1 MVPAASAAPTVSR
14 TPPAALPAGT
24 PPSGPVLSV
33 APCCPDV
40 ATFEGSTAGHSS
52 YFGFDDKTN
61 QAVNVGTDEYWI
73 PPARAKT
80 LPGSREK
87 ADGARWVSVGVGL
100 ETEVEVSF
108 AGTYTAT
115 CLPNCSYEVS
125 PASLADVVTTTVTA
139 SGVTFKIKGK
149 AAGEGSL
156 KVICDGKL
164 RGYFHIWCATRATL
178 TLDVVRLTT
187 TNTRAA
193 SSSISGL
200 RDTVNRVF
208 RQALIRFQVRDLGAV
223 DLSSGRMLGLHEWW
237 NTSGSTLEI
246 SSAILAR
253 LHAEAD
259 AALAARRS
267 AIAGGTAPTGPN
279 ANLPR
284 AGAYRLYYYIPDPA
298 NANAG
303 GSVITIGQSPAFV
316 FFDNPGSSD
325 NSAAHELGHSLGL
338 EHPLHN
344 SAGDQFTAH
353 CLGTLNQ
360 TTAALPA
367 TNTEPAVAAGQRGA
381 NVMAADPLNLMGYW
395 RTKTVRE
402 PLRYRQWKA
411 CKRS

>member
-1 MVPAASAAPTVSR
+1 MVTR

-24 PPSGPVLSV
+24 PPSGPVVSV

-40 ATFEGSTAGHSS
+40 ATFEGSTAGRSS

-61 QAVNVGTDEYWI
+61 QAINVGTDEYWL
-73 PPARAKT
+73 PPALAKT
-80 LPGSREK
+80 LPGNREK

-100 ETEVEVSF
+100 ETQAEISF

-125 PASLADVVTTTVTA
+125 PATLADVVTTSITA
-139 SGVTFKIKGK
+139 SGVAFKIKGK

-164 RGYFHIWCATRATL
+164 RGYFHIWCAAQATL

-187 TNTRAA
+187 SNTRPAA
-193 SSSISGL
+193 NSISAL
-200 RDTVNRVF
+200 QDTVNRVF
-208 RQALIRFQVRDLGAV
+208 RQALIRFQVRDLGTV
-223 DLSSGRMLGLHEWW
+223 D
-237 NTSGSTLEI
+237 I
-246 SSAILAR
+246 SSVPAVGVMEQAQTASGTWHTSPTMLSL
-253 LHAEAD
+253 LHTHAD
-259 AALAARRS
+259 AALALRQN
-267 AIAGGTAPTGPN
+267 AIAAAATPPTGPN

-284 AGAYRLYYYIPDPA
+284 AGAYRLYYYIPAPA

-360 TTAALPA
+360 TTTALPA
-367 TNTEPAVAAGQRGA
+367 TNTEPAVAAGQQGA